1 MPASTAAL
9 FAELGPWSSELRV
22 ALGFSG
28 GADSVFLLRAWQA
41 ALRSGAAEGCW
52 VATWVVDHGHTGDSP
67 ERAQAAAALAETAG
81 AAGVGILRPG
91 AHQVAPSMAN
101 EDRLRW
107 LRYAA
112 FAEAARE
119 QKIDVLLLGHQAD
132 DQAETLMMRILRGT
146 GLYGLAGIPER
157 REMAWPADD
166 VGSADGAVAR
176 RWNAEA
182 DGKTEVRR
190 PLLSLRRA
198 DIRERLARTNQ
209 TWIEDPSNADPTAA
223 TRNGLR
229 LLGFPQLE
237 EYATGTVVQALLR
250 LQREAAAWKHDQ
262 VSGVVEMLQHA
273 PWREGSGWQR
283 RAAIR
288 HLLREAEET
297 VSEARLQDLDGALQR
312 RGSANINLHQ
322 RLTIAGG
329 PLRLAPRADA
339 PSVS

>member
-22 ALGFSG
+22 AIGFSG

-41 ALRSGAAEGCW
+41 ALAGGEIEADW
-52 VATWVVDHGHTGDSP
+52 QATWVVDHGHSEDSAH
-67 ERAQAAAALAETAG
+67 RGHAAAALAENLG
-81 AAGVGILRPG
+81 AAGVELLQPQSAGR
-91 AHQVAPSMAN
+91 APKMAN

-107 LRYAA
+107 LRYEA
-112 FAEAARE
+112 FAAAAER
-119 QKIDVLLLGHQAD
+119 QHIDVLLLGHQAD

-146 GLYGLAGIPER
+146 GLYGLAGIPAR
-157 REMAWPADD
+157 RDMAWPGEQ
-166 VGSADGAVAR
+166 GS
-176 RWNAEA
+176 
-182 DGKTEVRR
+182 TQVRR
-190 PLLSLRRA
+190 PMLGLRRA
-198 DIRERLARTNQ
+198 EIRDRLEVTGQ
-209 TWIEDPSNADPTAA
+209 SWIEDPSNEDPSVA

-229 LLGFPQLE
+229 LIGFPQLE
-237 EYATGTVVQALLR
+237 DYATGTVVQALLR

-288 HLLREAEET
+288 HLLREAGET
-297 VSEARLQDLDGALQR
+297 VSETRLMDLDGALQR
-312 RGSANINLHQ
+312 RGSANLNLQQ

-339 PSVS
+339 PSTS